1 MKPLIQFHFYKSRSK
16 DYPEII
22 RRCKSFEDFV
32 QGKTGS
38 DKNQLSIST
47 VNEVLNNRPGFMY
60 IATSL
65 PKIKGSSAIFM
76 GENVIPF
83 TNELF
88 YKIQDSLYY
97 CYQNGYNETSFQS
110 AHCESD
116 WGCKLLT
123 DTTRFHTDNIWAMAR
138 HWYRYGRFEESVWKV
153 DKTAIAHALLTE
165 AKNKRLAVCPM
176 FNLAQVKEYV
186 ETLPDEILID
196 ERWTVLTRTEL
207 TRDGFKEIPFGI
219 VPADIRE
226 HDEPLGPIDWGA
238 KSEEEINEFLDKW
251 LKLRDL

>member
-219 VPADIRE
+219 VPADIRV

>member
-1 MKPLIQFHFYKSRSK
+1 MTPYKMSLITFTFPKSRIKAFQELLNRAESFTLSGC
-16 DYPEII
+16 DPFTIEI
-22 RRCKSFEDFV
+22 KSATEILENWADFMV
-32 QGKTGS
+32 VA
-38 DKNQLSIST
+38 T
-47 VNEVLNNRPGFMY
+47 VV
-60 IATSL
+60 
-65 PKIKGSSAIFM
+65 PKIKGARAWFM
-76 GENVIPF
+76 GEDVLPF
-83 TNELF
+83 TSDFF

-110 AHCESD
+110 AHCDSD

-153 DKTAIAHALLTE
+153 DKKAIAHALLSE
-165 AKNKRLAVCPM
+165 AKQKRLAACPV
-176 FNLAQVKEYV
+176 FNLLQVKEYV

-196 ERWTVLTRTEL
+196 DRWTVLTRTEL

-219 VPADIRE
+219 VPADIRV
-226 HDEPLGPIDWGA
+226 HDEPLTPIDWES